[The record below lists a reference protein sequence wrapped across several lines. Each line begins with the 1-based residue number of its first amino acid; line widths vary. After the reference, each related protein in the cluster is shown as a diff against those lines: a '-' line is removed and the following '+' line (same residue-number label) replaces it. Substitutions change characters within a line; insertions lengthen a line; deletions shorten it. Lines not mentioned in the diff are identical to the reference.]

1 VTADLNIDKPAGDR
15 SARILLAEDNKADV
29 WLIEEAL
36 RRQSLAFQLDHH
48 LTAAEAVDAVK
59 KCGIGGS
66 PVPDLLLLDY
76 NLPGGQGLEILAAAA
91 ANPNLT
97 GVPKAILSSFLRP
110 NELQDAIRLG
120 AICFIP
126 KPASLA
132 DFMREVGTKVVD
144 LLNRNNPPQQS
155 PARPSPG

>member
-1 VTADLNIDKPAGDR
+1 MTTNHKGER
-15 SARILLAEDNKADV
+15 SVRILLAEDNNADV

-48 LTAAEAVDAVK
+48 LTAADAIEAVK
-59 KCGIGGS
+59 KCGFNGS
-66 PVPDLLLLDY
+66 PIPDLVLLDY
-76 NLPGGQGLEILAAAA
+76 NLPGGQGLEILTAAA

-110 NELQDAIRLG
+110 NELQDVITMG
-120 AICFIP
+120 ASCFIP

-132 DFMREVGTKVVD
+132 EFLSDVGTKVVY
-144 LLNRNNPPQQS
+144 LLNGNGALQGNS
-155 PARPSPG
+155 AKTT

>member
-1 VTADLNIDKPAGDR
+1 M
-15 SARILLAEDNKADV
+15 RILLAEDNSADV

-48 LTAAEAVDAVK
+48 LTAAEAIEAVK
-59 KCGIGGS
+59 KCGFHGS
-66 PVPDLLLLDY
+66 PIPDLVLLDY
-76 NLPGGQGLEILAAAA
+76 NLPGGQGLEILTAAA

-110 NELQDAIRLG
+110 NELEDVITMG
-120 AICFIP
+120 ASCFIP

-132 DFMREVGTKVVD
+132 EFLGDVGTKVVY
-144 LLNRNNPPQQS
+144 LLNANGALQGNS
-155 PARPSPG
+155 AKTT

>member
-1 VTADLNIDKPAGDR
+1 MKADLKGSRP
-15 SARILLAEDNKADV
+15 ARIFVAEDNNADV

-48 LTAAEAVDAVK
+48 LTAAEAVRAVK
-59 KCGIGGS
+59 ECGVGGS

-91 ANPNLT
+91 ANPNLA

-110 NELQDAIRLG
+110 NELQDAIRMG
-120 AICFIP
+120 ASCFIP
-126 KPASLA
+126 KPANLA
-132 DFMREVGTKVVD
+132 DFLHDVGTKVVD
-144 LLNRNNPPQQS
+144 LLSMNGASQGAATETLPH
-155 PARPSPG
+155 

>member
-1 VTADLNIDKPAGDR
+1 MTVAPYTDR
-15 SARILLAEDNKADV
+15 PARIFVAEDNNADV

-36 RRQSLAFQLDHH
+36 RRQSLPFQLDHH
-48 LTAAEAVDAVK
+48 LTAAEAIDAVK
-59 KCGIGGS
+59 NCGVGDS

-91 ANPNLT
+91 ANPNLA

-110 NELQDAIRLG
+110 NELQDVLNMG
-120 AICFIP
+120 ASCFIP

-132 DFMREVGTKVVD
+132 EFLR
-144 LLNRNNPPQQS
+144 
-155 PARPSPG
+155 